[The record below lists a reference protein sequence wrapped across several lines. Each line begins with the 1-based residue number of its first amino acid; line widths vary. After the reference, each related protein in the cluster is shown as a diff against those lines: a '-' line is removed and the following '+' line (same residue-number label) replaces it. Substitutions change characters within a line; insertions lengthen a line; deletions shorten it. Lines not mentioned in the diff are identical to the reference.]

1 MHRPLLPTLFLA
13 AALAAQTAPP
23 AAPAA
28 PAVPDDLAQRAGKLA
43 LFVAAALAAQTA
55 PPAAPAAPAV
65 PDDLA
70 QLAAKVAKSHRPG
83 DDAPPV
89 VAFQGSLEIDL
100 VAADA
105 KQGGQVALHVQ
116 FLRWQRPDSTRIRD
130 LIGYEITQAG
140 EPILRGRDSNGYWHL
155 FGGQARDL
163 QGADF
168 ATDLQNAERDTNL
181 ARQLLQC
188 LDPAAML
195 LALQKPSAVR
205 ETTLQ
210 LGREPAVACHSV
222 VGNLPSFPLL
232 QQGGDGAP
240 VQVEVFVTR
249 QEHQLLALSLW
260 PLVEGNPERSRGELV
275 RLRDLHL
282 RDGLLVPRRIEHFFR
297 NEQGN
302 LKLQSRTAV
311 VDLQLRPKLDAK
323 MFDRETLVKAAQ
335 QRRRK

>member
-1 MHRPLLPTLFLA
+1 M
-13 AALAAQTAPP
+13 
-23 AAPAA
+23 
-28 PAVPDDLAQRAGKLA
+28 
-43 LFVAAALAAQTA
+43 
-55 PPAAPAAPAV
+55 
-65 PDDLA
+65 
-70 QLAAKVAKSHRPG
+70 
-83 DDAPPV
+83 
-89 VAFQGSLEIDL
+89 
-100 VAADA
+100 
-105 KQGGQVALHVQ
+105 Q
-116 FLRWQRPDSTRIRD
+116 FLHWQRPNSTRSRD

-140 EPILRGRDSNGYWHL
+140 EPILRGRDRNGFWHL

-168 ATDLQNAERDTNL
+168 ATDLQNAERDTDL
-181 ARQLLQC
+181 ARQLLRC

-195 LALQKPSAVR
+195 LALERPAAVR

-210 LGREPAVACHSV
+210 LGREPAVACLSV

-232 QQGGDGAP
+232 QQGGEEAA

-249 QEHQLLALSLW
+249 QDHRLLALSLW

-297 NEQGN
+297 NEQGA

-311 VDLQLRPKLDAK
+311 VDLDLRPKLEAE
-323 MFDRETLVKAAQ
+323 MLDRDTLVKAAQ

>member
-1 MHRPLLPTLFLA
+1 MHCPLLPVLLFA
-13 AALAAQTAPP
+13 AAVAAQTEPSAPP
-23 AAPAA
+23 A
-28 PAVPDDLAQRAGKLA
+28 VPK
-43 LFVAAALAAQTA
+43 
-55 PPAAPAAPAV
+55 
-65 PDDLA
+65 DLA

-83 DDAPPV
+83 DDGPPV
-89 VAFQGSLEIDL
+89 VAFQGSLEVQL

-105 KQGGQVALHVQ
+105 KQGGQVNLFVQ
-116 FLRWQRPDSTRIRD
+116 FLHWQRPNSTRSRD

-140 EPILRGRDSNGYWHL
+140 EPILRGRDRNGFWHL

-168 ATDLQNAERDTNL
+168 ATDLQNAERDTDL
-181 ARQLLQC
+181 ARQLLRC

-195 LALQKPSAVR
+195 LALERPAAVR

-210 LGREPAVACHSV
+210 LGREPAVACLSV

-232 QQGGDGAP
+232 QQGGEEAA

-249 QEHQLLALSLW
+249 QDHRLLALSLW

-282 RDGLLVPRRIEHFFR
+282 RDGLLVPRRIEHFFH
-297 NEQGN
+297 NEQGA

-311 VDLQLRPKLDAK
+311 VDLDLRPKLEAE
-323 MFDRETLVKAAQ
+323 MLDRDTLVKAAQ